1 MSLPATWQQH
11 RIRWVALA
19 VGVVVLALLV
29 ALAIHVQALLQPQRF
44 TGLLER
50 ELASVGIKLDMQ
62 SAAEPTLFPRPAV
75 KMQRF
80 SLANAG
86 SSTPFLQASGAT
98 IVVPWRALLRGDV
111 AIERVEVAAPRIDL
125 AELKALLLRL
135 PSHKGPPRLPTI
147 AAGVHMTQG
156 TLTNG
161 GAPLLF
167 ELSLDTGE
175 LLPGR
180 PFRMDALARSGDGR
194 EVAASLETVPSS
206 PHDGTIDLD
215 PIRIDLG
222 KQGGFSLQLQGQ
234 GQWQGG
240 EAVALHLRGNLRYPS
255 LAPPAAST
263 SAPAASGSAPASA
276 PTPPSDAMSV
286 DKIALDVL
294 PPSGKTPLDIAVNI
308 QGDNSRASFHL
319 QPTEFGKWW
328 QRLLAASPEHPPGPL
343 PFTGA
348 AEIRKLDMGGLK
360 ATGLTLNAGPDLKP
374 ASVASTAPPPASSAA
389 VAPAA
394 ASTAR
399 H

>member
-1 MSLPATWQQH
+1 MSFSATWQRH
-11 RIRWVALA
+11 RLRWVALSI
-19 VGVVVLALLV
+19 GVVVLALLV
-29 ALAIHVQALLQPQRF
+29 AFAIHVQALLQPQRF
-44 TGLLER
+44 TDLLER

-62 SAAEPTLFPRPAV
+62 AAAEPTLFPRPAV

-80 SLANAG
+80 SLTNAG

-98 IVVPWRALLRGDV
+98 IVVPWRALLHGDV
-111 AIERVEVAAPRIDL
+111 AIERVEVEGPRIDL
-125 AELKALLLRL
+125 GELKALLLRL

-147 AAGVHMTQG
+147 VAGVHMTQG

-180 PFRMDALARSGDGR
+180 PFRMYASARSGDGR
-194 EVAASLETVPSS
+194 EVTASLDTVPSS
-206 PHDGTIDLD
+206 PHDGTVDLD

-222 KQGGFSLQLQGQ
+222 KQGGFSLQLEGQ

-276 PTPPSDAMSV
+276 PAAPSSTVSV

-294 PPSGKTPLDIAVNI
+294 PPSGKTPLGIAMNI

-328 QRLLAASPEHPPGPL
+328 QRLLAASPGHPPGPP
-343 PFTGA
+343 PFTGK
-348 AEIRKLDMGGLK
+348 AEVQKLDVGWLK
-360 ATGLTLNAGPDLKP
+360 ATGLTLNAGPDLNP
-374 ASVASTAPPPASSAA
+374 ASAAST
-389 VAPAA
+389 APAA
-394 ASTAR
+394 ASSAAAS

>member
-1 MSLPATWQQH
+1 MSFSATWQRH
-11 RIRWVALA
+11 RLRWVALSI
-19 VGVVVLALLV
+19 GVVVLALLV
-29 ALAIHVQALLQPQRF
+29 AFAIHVQALLQPQRF
-44 TGLLER
+44 TDLLER

-62 SAAEPTLFPRPAV
+62 AAAEPTLFPRPAV

-80 SLANAG
+80 SLTNAG

-98 IVVPWRALLRGDV
+98 IVVPWRALLHGDV
-111 AIERVEVAAPRIDL
+111 AIERVEVEGPRIDL
-125 AELKALLLRL
+125 GELKALLLRL

-147 AAGVHMTQG
+147 VAGVHMTQG

-180 PFRMDALARSGDGR
+180 PFRMYASARSGDGR
-194 EVAASLETVPSS
+194 EVTASLDTVPSS
-206 PHDGTIDLD
+206 PHDGTVDLD

-222 KQGGFSLQLQGQ
+222 KQGGFSLQLEGQ

-276 PTPPSDAMSV
+276 PAAPSSTVSV

-294 PPSGKTPLDIAVNI
+294 PPSGKTPLGIAMNI

-328 QRLLAASPEHPPGPL
+328 QRLLAASPGHPPGPL
-343 PFTGA
+343 PFTGK
-348 AEIRKLDMGGLK
+348 AEVQKLDVGWLK
-360 ATGLTLNAGPDLKP
+360 ATGLTLNAGPDLNP
-374 ASVASTAPPPASSAA
+374 ASAASTAPAAAASSAA
-389 VAPAA
+389 
-394 ASTAR
+394 AS

>member
-1 MSLPATWQQH
+1 MSMPATWQ
-11 RIRWVALA
+11 RYRMRWVALA
-19 VGVVVLALLV
+19 AGVVVLALLV

-44 TGLLER
+44 TDLLER
-50 ELASVGIKLDMQ
+50 ELASVGIKLQMQ
-62 SAAEPTLFPRPAV
+62 AAAEPTLFPRPAV
-75 KMQRF
+75 KMRSF
-80 SLANAG
+80 SLTNAG

-98 IVVPWRALLRGDV
+98 IVVPWSALLHGDV
-111 AIERVEVAAPRIDL
+111 AIERVEVEGPRIDL
-125 AELKALLLRL
+125 GELKALLMRL

-156 TLTNG
+156 TLTHG

-180 PFRMDALARSGDGR
+180 PFRMDASARSGDGR
-194 EVAASLETVPSS
+194 EVTASLDAVPSS

-215 PIRIDLG
+215 PIRMDFG

-234 GQWQGG
+234 GQWRGG
-240 EAVALHLRGNLRYPS
+240 EAVTLHLHGDLRYPS

-263 SAPAASGSAPASA
+263 STAAASGAAPASA
-276 PTPPSDAMSV
+276 TAPRAGATSV

-308 QGDNSRASFHL
+308 RGDNSRARFHL

-328 QRLLAASPEHPPGPL
+328 QQLLAASPEHPPGPL
-343 PFTGA
+343 PFTGE
-348 AEIRKLDMGGLK
+348 AEVQKLDLGWLK
-360 ATGLTLNAGPDLKP
+360 ATGLSLNAGPDLKP
-374 ASVASTAPPPASSAA
+374 ASPAST
-389 VAPAA
+389 APAA
-394 ASTAR
+394 ASSAAQ

>member
-1 MSLPATWQQH
+1 MFIPATWRQH
-11 RIRWVALA
+11 RMRWVALA
-19 VGVVVLALLV
+19 AGVVVLALLV
-29 ALAIHVQALLQPQRF
+29 ALAIHVQSLLQPQRF
-44 TGLLER
+44 TDQLER
-50 ELASVGIKLDMQ
+50 ELASVGIKLNLQ
-62 SAAEPTLFPRPAV
+62 AAAEPTLFPRPAV
-75 KMQRF
+75 KMRRF
-80 SLANAG
+80 SLTNAG
-86 SSTPFLQASGAT
+86 SSTPFLQANGAT

-111 AIERVEVAAPRIDL
+111 AIERVEVEGPRIDL
-125 AELKALLLRL
+125 GELKALLLRL

-167 ELSLDTGE
+167 ELGLDTGE

-180 PFRMDALARSGDGR
+180 PFRMDASARSGDGR
-194 EVAASLETVPSS
+194 EVTASLDTVPSS
-206 PHDGTIDLD
+206 PHDGTIDLN
-215 PIRIDLG
+215 PIRIDFG

-240 EAVALHLRGNLRYPS
+240 ETIAMHLRGNLRYPS
-255 LAPPAAST
+255 LTPLAASA
-263 SAPAASGSAPASA
+263 SAPAASGSAPSSA
-276 PTPPSDAMSV
+276 PAPQSSAMSV

-294 PPSGKTPLDIAVNI
+294 PSSGQTPLGIAVNI

-343 PFTGA
+343 PFTGQ
-348 AEIRKLDMGGLK
+348 AEVRKLDMGWLK
-360 ATGLTLNAGPDLKP
+360 ATGLTLNAGPNLE
-374 ASVASTAPPPASSAA
+374 PASSAST
-389 VAPAA
+389 APAA
-394 ASTAR
+394 ASSAAK

>member
-1 MSLPATWQQH
+1 MHAPATWKQH
-11 RIRWVALA
+11 RMRWVALA

-44 TGLLER
+44 TDLLER

-98 IVVPWRALLRGDV
+98 IVVPWHALLRGDV
-111 AIERVEVAAPRIDL
+111 AIERVEVAGPRIDL

-180 PFRMDALARSGDGR
+180 PFRMDASARSGDGR
-194 EVAASLETVPSS
+194 EVTASLETVPSS
-206 PHDGTIDLD
+206 PHGGTIDLD

-222 KQGGFSLQLQGQ
+222 KHGGFALQLQGQ

-255 LAPPAAST
+255 LAPPAASAG
-263 SAPAASGSAPASA
+263 APAGASGPAPASA
-276 PTPPSDAMSV
+276 PTPPPNVMSV
-286 DKIALDVL
+286 DKIALDVV
-294 PPSGKTPLDIAVNI
+294 PPAGKTPLGIAVDI
-308 QGDNSRASFHL
+308 QGDNSHASFHL

-328 QRLLAASPEHPPGPL
+328 QRLLAASPQHPPGPL
-343 PFTGA
+343 PFTGE
-348 AEIRKLDMGGLK
+348 AEVQKLDMGWLK

-374 ASVASTAPPPASSAA
+374 ASAASTAPAAAPPAAASSAA
-389 VAPAA
+389 
-394 ASTAR
+394 

>member
-1 MSLPATWQQH
+1 MSFSATWQRH
-11 RIRWVALA
+11 RLRWVALSI
-19 VGVVVLALLV
+19 GVVVLALLV
-29 ALAIHVQALLQPQRF
+29 AFAIHVQALLQPQRF
-44 TGLLER
+44 TDLLER

-62 SAAEPTLFPRPAV
+62 AAAEPTLFPRPAV

-80 SLANAG
+80 SLTNAG

-111 AIERVEVAAPRIDL
+111 AIERVEVEGPRIDL
-125 AELKALLLRL
+125 GELKALLLRL

-147 AAGVHMTQG
+147 VAGVHMTQG

-180 PFRMDALARSGDGR
+180 PFRMYASARSGDGR
-194 EVAASLETVPSS
+194 EVTASLDTVPSS
-206 PHDGTIDLD
+206 PHDGTVDLD

-222 KQGGFSLQLQGQ
+222 KQGGFSLQLEGQ

-276 PTPPSDAMSV
+276 PAAPSSTVSV

-294 PPSGKTPLDIAVNI
+294 PPSGKTPLGIAMNI

-328 QRLLAASPEHPPGPL
+328 QRLLAASPGHPPGPP
-343 PFTGA
+343 PFTGK
-348 AEIRKLDMGGLK
+348 AEVQKLDVGWLK

-374 ASVASTAPPPASSAA
+374 ASAASTAPAAAASSAA
-389 VAPAA
+389 
-394 ASTAR
+394 AS

>member
-1 MSLPATWQQH
+1 MSVPATWKQH
-11 RIRWVALA
+11 RMRWIALA
-19 VGVVVLALLV
+19 VGVVALALLA

-50 ELASVGIKLDMQ
+50 ELAGVGIKLEMQ
-62 SAAEPTLFPRPAV
+62 AAAEPTLFPRPAV
-75 KMQRF
+75 KMRRF
-80 SLANAG
+80 SLANTG
-86 SSTPFLQASGAT
+86 SSTPFLQARGAT
-98 IVVPWRALLRGDV
+98 IVVPWHALLQGDV
-111 AIERVEVAAPRIDL
+111 AIERVEVDGPRIDL
-125 AELKALLLRL
+125 GELKALLARL

-180 PFRMDALARSGDGR
+180 PFRMNASARSGDGR
-194 EVAASLETVPSS
+194 EVRASLDTVPSS
-206 PHDGTIDLD
+206 PHDGMIDLD

-234 GQWQGG
+234 GHWQGG
-240 EAVALHLRGNLRYPS
+240 EAVALQLRGNLRYPS
-255 LAPPAAST
+255 LAPPVASAGAA
-263 SAPAASGSAPASA
+263 AASGSAPAGA
-276 PTPPSDAMSV
+276 PAPSSSTTSV

-294 PPSGKTPLDIAVNI
+294 PPSGKAPLGIAVNI

-328 QRLLAASPEHPPGPL
+328 QRLLAASPGHPPGPL
-343 PFTGA
+343 PFTGE
-348 AEIRKLDMGGLK
+348 AEVQKLDLGWLK
-360 ATGLTLNAGPDLKP
+360 ATGLSFSAGADLE
-374 ASVASTAPPPASSAA
+374 PASSASA
-389 VAPAA
+389 AAAPAS
-394 ASTAR
+394 STA

>member
-1 MSLPATWQQH
+1 M
-11 RIRWVALA
+11 RWVALGIGVA
-19 VGVVVLALLV
+19 VLGVLV

-44 TGLLER
+44 TDLLER

-62 SAAEPTLFPRPAV
+62 AAAEPTLFPRPAV
-75 KMQRF
+75 NMRRF
-80 SLANAG
+80 SLTNAG

-98 IVVPWRALLRGDV
+98 IVVPWRALLHGDV
-111 AIERVEVAAPRIDL
+111 AIERVEVEGPRIDL
-125 AELKALLLRL
+125 GELKALLMRL

-147 AAGVHMTQG
+147 AAGVHMTGG
-156 TLTNG
+156 TLSNG

-167 ELSLDTGE
+167 ELGVDTGE

-180 PFRMDALARSGDGR
+180 PFRMDASARSGDGR
-194 EVAASLETVPSS
+194 EITASLDTVPSS

-215 PIRIDLG
+215 PIQIDLA
-222 KQGGFSLQLQGQ
+222 KQGGFALQLEGQ

-263 SAPAASGSAPASA
+263 SVPASGGSASAGAPAPRSGV
-276 PTPPSDAMSV
+276 MSV
-286 DKIALDVL
+286 DEIALDVL
-294 PPSGKTPLDIAVNI
+294 PPSGKTPLGVAVNI
-308 QGDNSRASFHL
+308 QGDNSRASFRL

-343 PFTGA
+343 PFTGE
-348 AEIRKLDMGGLK
+348 AEVKKLDVGWLQ

-374 ASVASTAPPPASSAA
+374 ASSASTAPAATTSAA
-389 VAPAA
+389 QP
-394 ASTAR
+394 
-399 H
+399 

>member
-1 MSLPATWQQH
+1 MSMPATWQ
-11 RIRWVALA
+11 RYRMRWVALA
-19 VGVVVLALLV
+19 AGVVVLALLV

-44 TGLLER
+44 TDLLER
-50 ELASVGIKLDMQ
+50 ELASVGIKLQMQ
-62 SAAEPTLFPRPAV
+62 AAAEPTLFPRPAV
-75 KMQRF
+75 KMRSF
-80 SLANAG
+80 SLTNAG

-98 IVVPWRALLRGDV
+98 IVVPWSALLHGDV
-111 AIERVEVAAPRIDL
+111 AIERVEVEGPRIDL
-125 AELKALLLRL
+125 GELKALLMRL

-156 TLTNG
+156 TLTHG

-180 PFRMDALARSGDGR
+180 PFRMDASARSGDGR
-194 EVAASLETVPSS
+194 EVTASLDAVPSS

-215 PIRIDLG
+215 PIRMDFG

-234 GQWQGG
+234 GQWRGG
-240 EAVALHLRGNLRYPS
+240 EAVTLHLHGDLRYPS

-263 SAPAASGSAPASA
+263 STAAASGSAPASA
-276 PTPPSDAMSV
+276 PAPRPSAMSV

-294 PPSGKTPLDIAVNI
+294 PPSGKAPLGIAVNI
-308 QGDNSRASFHL
+308 RGDNSRANFHL

-328 QRLLAASPEHPPGPL
+328 QQLLAASPEHPPGPL
-343 PFTGA
+343 PFTGE
-348 AEIRKLDMGGLK
+348 AEVQKLDLGWLK
-360 ATGLTLNAGPDLKP
+360 ATGLSLNAGPDLKP
-374 ASVASTAPPPASSAA
+374 ASPAST
-389 VAPAA
+389 APAA
-394 ASTAR
+394 ASSAAQ

>member
-1 MSLPATWQQH
+1 M
-11 RIRWVALA
+11 RWVALA
-19 VGVVVLALLV
+19 AGVVVLALLV

-44 TGLLER
+44 TDLLER

-62 SAAEPTLFPRPAV
+62 AAAEPTLFPRPAV

-80 SLANAG
+80 SLTNAG
-86 SSTPFLQASGAT
+86 SSRPFLQAGGAT
-98 IVVPWRALLRGDV
+98 IVVPWRALLHGEV
-111 AIERVEVAAPRIDL
+111 AIERVEVEGPRIDL
-125 AELKALLLRL
+125 GELKALLLRL

-167 ELSLDTGE
+167 ELALDTGE

-180 PFRMDALARSGDGR
+180 PFRLDASARSGDGR
-194 EVAASLETVPSS
+194 EVSASLDTVPSS
-206 PHDGTIDLD
+206 PHDGVIDLA

-240 EAVALHLRGNLRYPS
+240 EAIALHLHGNLRYPS
-255 LAPPAAST
+255 LAPSAST
-263 SAPAASGSAPASA
+263 GAPVASGSAPASA
-276 PTPPSDAMSV
+276 PASQGSAMSI

-294 PPSGKTPLDIAVNI
+294 PPSGKAPLGIAVNI
-308 QGDNSRASFHL
+308 QGDNSRADFHL

-328 QRLLAASPEHPPGPL
+328 QRLLAASPQHPPGPL
-343 PFTGA
+343 PFTGE
-348 AEIRKLDMGGLK
+348 AEVRKLDVGWLK
-360 ATGLTLNAGPDLKP
+360 ATGLSLKAGPDLNP
-374 ASVASTAPPPASSAA
+374 APAASTAPAASSSAAASSA
-389 VAPAA
+389 
-394 ASTAR
+394 TA